1 MPGLSNYAAMRAIA
15 AFAALVPL
23 LTLPA
28 LAERAAI
35 DKCKADADKTIAAL
49 DARMR
54 GGAGEGDGSRLQE
67 QHRAAIQ
74 QRAACDGPEDPQ
86 PK

>member
-1 MPGLSNYAAMRAIA
+1 MPAMRAIA

-35 DKCKADADKTIAAL
+35 DKCMADADKTIAL
-49 DARMR
+49 LSVRMQR
-54 GGAGEGDGSRLQE
+54 GEEGVSLQA
-67 QHRAAIQ
+67 QHREALQ
-74 QRAACDGPEDPQ
+74 QRAACDKPGAIRAN
-86 PK
+86 